1 VRRSKPKN
9 RSSSHAEGRKFG
21 GRVSRFLALWRDY
34 HDLLQVGSSPCPLFH
49 LHPIFRVAYYLRR
62 VHIFKSVLLDCRSL
76 AHSVPSLLH
85 LFYCCSVSLLLFFFC
100 NWLNLGFNCTA
111 SVSSIKGFCLL
122 FDPSLSYNLVSRT
135 HELSSSVIHCPQYTI
150 VRKHILDSVIGLGS

>member
-85 LFYCCSVSLLLFFFC
+85 LFYCCSVSLLLFFF
-100 NWLNLGFNCTA
+100 A
-111 SVSSIKGFCLL
+111 
-122 FDPSLSYNLVSRT
+122 
-135 HELSSSVIHCPQYTI
+135 
-150 VRKHILDSVIGLGS
+150 IGLIWGLIVPLVLVVLRVFVYCLILRCRTTWCQEPTNFLVA